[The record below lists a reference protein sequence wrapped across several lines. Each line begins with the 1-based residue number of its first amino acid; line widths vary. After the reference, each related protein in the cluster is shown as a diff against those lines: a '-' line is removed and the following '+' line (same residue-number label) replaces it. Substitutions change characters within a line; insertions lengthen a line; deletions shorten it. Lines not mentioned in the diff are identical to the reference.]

1 MSESILVKDYSE
13 KSFLVYGTTTKK
25 FKDKLKCIGGK
36 YNRKLQGWIFSNR
49 HKNKVDDLL
58 LSLKEEEEEDD
69 NIIIFKKTKNDSSY
83 INNLE
88 KQLLKLKTQ
97 NVNLLKKVKETDY
110 FVIKVDKKEQNM
122 LIKESKQFL
131 YLIIFSII
139 IFIISLL
146 FEKYNTEK
154 INSNLLLN

>member
-1 MSESILVKDYSE
+1 M
-13 KSFLVYGTTTKK
+13 
-25 FKDKLKCIGGK
+25 
-36 YNRKLQGWIFSNR
+36 
-49 HKNKVDDLL
+49 
-58 LSLKEEEEEDD
+58 
-69 NIIIFKKTKNDSSY
+69 
-83 INNLE
+83 
-88 KQLLKLKTQ
+88 LKLKTQ